1 MDEMQEKLGAIL
13 NDPQMM
19 QKIQAMA
26 QSFQTGPSGPPPG
39 KADGPGP
46 MLPDIDLGMVQRL
59 SSLASQSRIDKR
71 EQALLGALGAYL
83 SKERIG
89 KLEKAMKA
97 AKLAKLASSLGPL
110 GTSLIGR

>member
-26 QSFQTGPSGPPPG
+26 QSFQAPPSKNPPG
-39 KADGPGP
+39 KADAPPP

-59 SSLASQSRIDKR
+59 STLASNSRIDKR
-71 EQALLGALGAYL
+71 EQALLRALGAYL
-83 SKERIG
+83 SKERIS

-97 AKLAKLASSLGPL
+97 AKLAKLATSLG
-110 GTSLIGR
+110 R